1 MHSQAV
7 LIVNRA
13 ACRLKSDRIHT
24 IIDALHAVGRDTE
37 TRES

>member
-13 ACRLKSDRIHT
+13 AYHLKAAAVHNL
-24 IIDALHAVGRDTE
+24 IDALRTAVENAAR
-37 TRES
+37 